1 MPRKNLPAAAVALVA
16 VGTCALAWRAGWIP
30 RMAWQ
35 RAPPNLLLVSID
47 TLRADRLGCYGY
59 AAAQTPVLDALA
71 GRGVRFAEATTVAP
85 LTLPAHASLLTG
97 TFPAYHGVRDNGGFY
112 LGDDQQTLAETLKAR
127 GYRTG
132 GFAAA
137 FVLDRRWGVGQ
148 GFDTYF
154 DDFDLSRYDM
164 SVGLDAA
171 QRPGREVVDHALA
184 WLGTGGGPFFAWVHL
199 YEPHSPYTPPE
210 PYRSRFPSTMEGAY
224 DGEVA
229 TADTEVGRLL
239 AYLDAHGALAN
250 TIVIVVGDHGESLG
264 EHREQQHGFFVYDA
278 SAQIPLIVAGPG
290 LQSRV
295 VRSQVRIVDVMPTA
309 LELLGV
315 QAPATV
321 QGASLVPL
329 ARGERRTLPAL
340 VETWY
345 PRYHYGWSE
354 LRALRDGRYKFIAA
368 PRPELYDTDADPGE
382 NHDLSSA
389 NPRLAEAMADALRR
403 LEAHVAGAAAPQ
415 APRTVDAAVE
425 ERLRALGYVGSSVS
439 RTVLETRPRGDPKDK
454 IELYNLLK
462 LAGQDSVSGRID
474 DGIAKVRRVLAAD
487 PEVIEAYTMLGNMH
501 AKAGRRE
508 EAIDAYRRALAVDAE
523 HEGATWSLALAY
535 KNAGRL
541 AEAEGGFERVLQLDA
556 RSAKA
561 MWQLADIWMRRG
573 EFARAQRML
582 QQALAHDV
590 DRAPFLVK
598 LGESHIEQRQYD
610 QARDAL
616 LEAVRVKPTQPMA
629 HYDLGLVHEA
639 RGEWDEAASAYRREI
654 EISPKL
660 YQPQFNLAKLLARGG
675 RHAEAVVHFRQ
686 AVALDPSF
694 AEGRLYL
701 AKSLLDTGD
710 LSGAEAEA
718 RRGLAAG
725 PEASAVALGHYV
737 LADVYSRLGRP
748 RDAAREAATGQR
760 LEERART
767 SGGSPRSRTTG
778 DRPGKTEALP

>member
-1 MPRKNLPAAAVALVA
+1 MPRKNLAAAAVALVA
-16 VGTCALAWRAGWIP
+16 VVTCALAWQAGWIP
-30 RMAWQ
+30 RLAWH
-35 RAPPNLLLVSID
+35 RAAPNLLLVSID

-71 GRGVRFAEATTVAP
+71 GRGVRFAAATTVTP

-112 LGDDQQTLAETLKAR
+112 LGDDQQTLAETLKAH

-132 GFAAA
+132 GFVAA

-171 QRPGREVVDHALA
+171 QRPGHEVVDRALA
-184 WLGTGGGPFFAWVHL
+184 WLGTGAGPFFAWVHL

-224 DGEVA
+224 DGEIA
-229 TADTEVGRLL
+229 TADAEVGRLL

-250 TIVIVVGDHGESLG
+250 TVVIVVGDHGESLG

-278 SAQIPLIVAGPG
+278 STRIPLIVAGPG

-315 QAPATV
+315 QTPAAV

-329 ARGERRTLPAL
+329 ARGEPRTLPAL

-354 LRALRDGRYKFIAA
+354 LSALRDGRYKFIAA

-382 NHDLSSA
+382 THDLSSA
-389 NPRLAEAMADALRR
+389 NPRLAKAMANALRE
-403 LEAHVAGAAAPQ
+403 LEAKYAGTSGPQ
-415 APRTVDAAVE
+415 TPRPVDAAVE
-425 ERLRALGYVGSSVS
+425 QQLRALGYVSSSVS

-462 LAGQDSVSGRID
+462 LAGQDSVSGRIA
-474 DGIAKVRRVLAAD
+474 DGLAKVRQVLAAD

-501 AKAGRRE
+501 TKAGRRE
-508 EAIDAYRRALAVDAE
+508 EAIDAYRQALAVDAE
-523 HEGATWSLALAY
+523 HEGAAWSLALAY

-541 AEAEGGFERVLQLDA
+541 ADAQSGFERVLQLDA
-556 RSAKA
+556 RSTKA
-561 MWQLADIWMRRG
+561 MWQLADIWMRQG
-573 EFARAQRML
+573 EFARAQRVL
-582 QQALAHDV
+582 QQALAQDV

-610 QARDAL
+610 QARDRL
-616 LEAVRVKPTQPMA
+616 LDAVKVKPTQPMA

-639 RGEWDEAASAYRREI
+639 RSEWDEAASAYRREI

-660 YQPQFNLAKLLARGG
+660 YQPHFNLAKLLARAG
-675 RHAEAVVHFRQ
+675 RHGEAAAHFRQ
-686 AVALDPSF
+686 AIVLDPSF
-694 AEGRLYL
+694 AEGHLYL
-701 AKSLLDTGD
+701 AKTLLDTGD

-718 RRGLAAG
+718 RQGLAAG
-725 PEASAVALGHYV
+725 PKASAVALGHYV

-748 RDAAREAATGQR
+748 RDAAREAATGLR
-760 LEERART
+760 LEQRART
-767 SGGSPRSRTTG
+767 SGGSPRS
-778 DRPGKTEALP
+778 